1 MAANM
6 ARRRAWGGMRRYGLP
21 AYRRFSSGSTYP
33 SIPLTAPLPGVPKP
47 VFARVDGQEK
57 YETKVTTLE
66 NGLRIASQNKFGQFC
81 TVGLL
86 INSGSRHETKYLSGI
101 SHFLEKLAFSSTA
114 RFSSKDEILLTL
126 EKHGGICDCQ
136 TSRDTTMYAVSADTK
151 GLDTVVSLLSEV
163 VLQPRLS
170 DEELEM
176 TRMAIRFEMEDLN
189 MRPDP
194 EPLLTEMIH
203 AAAFRDNT
211 VGLPRFCPIENIDK
225 IDKKTLH
232 SYMNNYY
239 TPDRMVLAG
248 VGIEHDQLLECAKKY
263 LRDVTPTW
271 QSGKPRSIDKSIAQ
285 YTGGIVKVEK
295 DMSDVSL
302 GPTPIP
308 ELSHIMIGLE
318 SCSFLEDDFIPFAV
332 LNMMMGGGGSF
343 SAGGPGK
350 GMFTRL
356 YLNVLNRHHW
366 MYNATSYHH
375 SYEDTGL
382 LCIHASA
389 APHQVRE
396 MVEIITREFTLMAGS
411 VGEVELDR
419 AKAQLKS
426 MLMMNLE
433 SRPVI
438 FEDVGRQVLA
448 TGKRKLPHE
457 LCSLIS
463 KVQASDIKRVATKML
478 RSKPAVAA
486 LGDLSELPDYDQI
499 QAALSSKDGRLPRSY
514 RLFR

>member
-6 ARRRAWGGMRRYGLP
+6 TRSRAWRGIQRYGLP
-21 AYRRFSSGSTYP
+21 AYRRYSSGGSYP

-47 VFARVDGQEK
+47 VFATVDGQEK
-57 YETKVTTLE
+57 CETNITTLD
-66 NGLRIASQNKFGQFC
+66 NGLRVASQNKFGQFC

-86 INSGSRHETKYLSGI
+86 INSGSRYETKYLSGI

-114 RFSSKDEILLTL
+114 QFSSKDEILLTL

-136 TSRDTTMYAVSADTK
+136 TSRDTTMYAVSADVK

-163 VLQPRLS
+163 VLQPKLS
-170 DEELEM
+170 DKELEM
-176 TRMAIRFEMEDLN
+176 TRMAVRFELEDLN

-211 VGLPRFCPIENIDK
+211 VGLPRSCPVENIDK
-225 IDKKTLH
+225 IDRKTLH
-232 SYMNNYY
+232 AYMHNYY
-239 TPDRMVLAG
+239 TPERMVLAG
-248 VGIEHDQLLECAKKY
+248 VGIEHEQLLECANKY
-263 LRDVTPTW
+263 LQGMEPVW
-271 QSGKPRSIDKSIAQ
+271 ASGKPRSVDRSIAQ

-308 ELSHIMIGLE
+308 NLTHIMIGLE

-366 MYNATSYHH
+366 MYNATAYHH

-389 APHQVRE
+389 NPRQVRE
-396 MVEIITREFTLMAGS
+396 MVEIITQEFALMAGS
-411 VGEVELDR
+411 VGEVELER
-419 AKAQLKS
+419 AKTQLKS

-448 TGKRKLPHE
+448 TGTRKLPHE

-463 KVQASDIKRVATKML
+463 NIKASDIKRVATKML
-478 RSKPAVAA
+478 RNKPAVAA
-486 LGDLSELPDYDQI
+486 LGNLSELPDYDQI
-499 QAALSSKDGRLPRSY
+499 QTALSSKDGRLPRSY